1 VRPLRISLKG
11 IRSYRSECTIDFTD
25 RSLVAI
31 VGHIGAGKSTI
42 LEGITYS
49 LYNATTW
56 NAAEPKLLIADG
68 VQTMS
73 VVLDFTA
80 AGKVWQ
86 IHRSCSRTNY
96 PPSVHRLRCLSQP
109 GLPDFDGE
117 DAVNREVERLIG
129 LSYRAFLAAVI
140 LPQGRFQTL
149 LLARPNDRIAILEGI
164 FRLTELRDVRTRAEV
179 LRNRVNPTV
188 VGLVGRR
195 SGLLADPASVAAT
208 HVKELAAVTKRE
220 KELLSLQELVRKDT
234 EALREAAAEVKRL
247 REPAGRLTALGKG
260 AARSLAELIP
270 VAAKID
276 GEIVVAQ
283 SNLSKCEDDERQLAA
298 TIAKAANA
306 GEGFEQLTEV
316 ASRLRS
322 LKAELTR
329 IATET
334 VVIAVEEK
342 TLAQESKAVRDE
354 SAAIGKLHA
363 AWQAAS
369 QLAEKADRHATDHV
383 EIRSKIKDR
392 LLAARSS
399 EVHAEVARREEA
411 AEQVKLPA
419 LETAS
424 VVAAESVK
432 NAEGGLERA
441 RAALRQV
448 ERQHA
453 AAHAAEGLKPGD
465 ICPICGDLLKKGFS
479 PPASGDLGPTRAAAN
494 TAESELTRQRE
505 AKTKAQTA
513 VDACIANIESFRQR
527 RKTREGEA
535 SALMAKLAALLPGA
549 QLSKTDSQLLE
560 ALEAK
565 SRDLTGDSK
574 SKHADADAAKTAW
587 ARAESALTPRNTAL
601 TQAEIKLAARM
612 SALKTATAASQ
623 SEAANL
629 PTFARLVTV
638 EASAVDKPM
647 DEVSQRLALARAI
660 KEKREDLLRT
670 IALARS
676 ALSDL
681 RDRRTKLVEVPE
693 RKAAELLAQT
703 LSRTNDCLEILKEKA
718 YVGAAERPGLE
729 NHALWASG
737 LETRAEQVA
746 RELEDRAI
754 TIDRKATIESAK
766 FAQRLEKAGFE
777 NSTSLAK
784 DLTATQRTIGQLTG
798 ARDMAVAQIPL
809 AAELDV
815 RIKLGTELLESAQEL
830 VRLLADGQFIRHVI
844 ERRQRNLLAV
854 ASEILSSVTGRRY
867 GFSEDFEIVDRL
879 SGQPRPTRTLSG
891 GETFL
896 ASLALAL
903 ALVEMASRSG
913 RQIDALFLDEGF
925 GALDP
930 DALDEALGALERRAD
945 QGRLVAIVSHLKE
958 VADRIESVLE
968 VTRQPTGSRADWRG
982 VRDPAALGQEGEEVL
997 VQPTS
1002 ISPPSRRT
1010 ASASR
1015 K

>member
-1 VRPLRISLKG
+1 VRPLRISLQG

-25 RSLVAI
+25 KSLVAI

-164 FRLTELRDVRTRAEV
+164 FRLTELRDVRTRAEG

-195 SGLLADPASVAAT
+195 SGLLPDPASVAAT
-208 HVKELAAVTKRE
+208 HVKELAGVTKRE
-220 KELLSLQELVRKDT
+220 KELLSLQELVKKDA

-247 REPAGRLTALGKG
+247 REPAGRLSALGKG
-260 AARSLAELIP
+260 AARSLSELVP

-276 GEIVVAQ
+276 GEIAVAQ
-283 SNLSKCEDDERQLAA
+283 SNLSKCEDDERQLATTLDKA
-298 TIAKAANA
+298 AKA
-306 GEGFEQLTEV
+306 GEAFEQLSDV

-334 VVIAVEEK
+334 IAIAFEEK
-342 TLAQESKAVRDE
+342 TLTQESKAVKDE
-354 SAAIGKLHA
+354 SAAIGKLHS
-363 AWQAAS
+363 AWEAAS
-369 QLAEKADRHATDHV
+369 KLAEKADRAATDHT
-383 EIRSKIKDR
+383 EIRSKVRDR
-392 LLAARSS
+392 LIVARSA
-399 EVHAEVARREEA
+399 EQHAEIARREEA
-411 AEQVKLPA
+411 GEQTKLPA
-419 LETAS
+419 LKSAS

-441 RAALRQV
+441 RTALRQL

-465 ICPICGDLLKKGFS
+465 TCPVCGEVLAKGFS
-479 PPASGDLGPTRAAAN
+479 PPASDELGPTRAAAN
-494 TAESELTRQRE
+494 AAESELSRQRE
-505 AKTKAQTA
+505 AKTKAQAA
-513 VDACIANIESFRQR
+513 VDSCITNIENLRQR
-527 RKTREGEA
+527 RETREAEA
-535 SALMAKLAALLPGA
+535 SVLMAKLATLLPGA
-549 QLSKTDSQLLE
+549 DLSKADGQLLE
-560 ALEAK
+560 ALEAEGGV
-565 SRDLTGDSK
+565 LTTDSK
-574 SKHADADAAKTAW
+574 SRHVHVDIAKTAW
-587 ARAESALTPRNTAL
+587 ARSESALTPRRNVL
-601 TQAEIKLAARM
+601 TQAEVKLAART
-612 SALKTATAASQ
+612 SALKAAAAACE
-623 SEAANL
+623 SEAASM
-629 PTFARLVTV
+629 PSFARLAVV
-638 EASAVDKPM
+638 KASAVDKPM
-647 DEVSQRLALARAI
+647 EEVSRRLALARAT

-670 IALARS
+670 IALVRS

-681 RDRRTKLVEVPE
+681 RDMRTKLVEGPE

-718 YVGAAERPGLE
+718 FPRPPERPGLE

-737 LETRAEQVA
+737 LETRAEQIA
-746 RELEDRAI
+746 LQLDERAI
-754 TIDRKATIESAK
+754 TIERKAATESAK
-766 FAQRLEKAGFE
+766 FAQRLEKAGFD
-777 NSTSLAK
+777 NSAALAK
-784 DLTATQRTIGQLTG
+784 ELTATQRMIGQLTG
-798 ARDMAVAQIPL
+798 ARDMALAQIPL

-867 GFSEDFEIVDRL
+867 GFSEGFEIVDRL

-968 VTRQPTGSRADWRG
+968 VTRQSTGSRADWRG
-982 VRDPAALGQEGEEVL
+982 VRDPAALGQDGPEVL
-997 VQPTS
+997 VQSTS
-1002 ISPPSRRT
+1002 ISPLKRRT